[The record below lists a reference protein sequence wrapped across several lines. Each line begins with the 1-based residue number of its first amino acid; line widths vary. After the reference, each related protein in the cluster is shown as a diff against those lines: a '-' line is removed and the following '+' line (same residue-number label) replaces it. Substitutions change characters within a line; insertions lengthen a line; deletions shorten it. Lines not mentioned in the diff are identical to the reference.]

1 MHTWKLLFSGPSS
14 KSLQRVPYAQ
24 TGLMFNCSSKFLEMV
39 SGIHRIA
46 SSGTYNLGQ
55 NKMNCKRPSH
65 PNQGWSRARAK
76 TRHFPILDLGGGGE
90 GRSRFSILGTSP
102 PVSECGYRNPINF
115 CSITESGIRETFACG
130 IRSLVKV
137 QQLQLKNKSD

>member
-1 MHTWKLLFSGPSS
+1 
-14 KSLQRVPYAQ
+14 
-24 TGLMFNCSSKFLEMV
+24 
-39 SGIHRIA
+39 
-46 SSGTYNLGQ
+46 
-55 NKMNCKRPSH
+55 MNSKRPS
-65 PNQGWSRARAK
+65 PPQIKDEAARRAK

>member
-55 NKMNCKRPSH
+55 NKMNCKRPSP
-65 PNQGWSRARAK
+65 PNQGWSRAKGKNAPFS
-76 TRHFPILDLGGGGE
+76 HPWFGGGE